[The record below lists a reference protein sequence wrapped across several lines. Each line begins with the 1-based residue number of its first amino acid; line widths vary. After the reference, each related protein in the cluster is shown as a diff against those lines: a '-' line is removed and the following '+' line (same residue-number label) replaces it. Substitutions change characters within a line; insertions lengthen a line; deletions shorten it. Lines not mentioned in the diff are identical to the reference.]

1 MSAIQGILDQMRAV
15 TENPTQTVAVY
26 MEKTGKGAVGC
37 IAPYTPEEMVHAA
50 GYLPIGLWGGQV
62 ELNRVRAVLPAFA
75 CSIMQSVKELELTG
89 RYDILS
95 AVICPSV
102 CDTLKA
108 IGQKWSR
115 SDIPMIQFVH
125 PQNRK
130 LPAAMTFLTREYQ
143 SVRER
148 LEAAIGERIS
158 DEAIHQSI
166 DIYNLQRQTMR
177 EFAQTAADYP
187 DLIDPLDRHL
197 VFKSAFFMRKEDH
210 TALVRTLIDMLKA
223 EPKKEWDGLKVVVS
237 GITVEPDSV
246 LEIFKEMKLAI
257 VADDLVH
264 ESRQSRVD
272 APDGENPLERMAQQ
286 WQNMY
291 GCSLAYEQEK
301 TRVPMLRELYEQ
313 KQADAVI
320 IAMMKFCDPEE
331 FDYPMIKLEM
341 ESNHIPLLQLEIDQ
355 QIQSVEQLRTRL
367 QSFVE
372 MIGQR

>member
-15 TENPTQTVAVY
+15 TKNPTQTVAAY
-26 MEKTGKGAVGC
+26 KEKNGKGAVGC

-89 RYDILS
+89 RYDILD

-166 DIYNLQRQTMR
+166 NIYNLQRQAMR

-210 TALVRTLIDMLKA
+210 TALVRALIDMLKA
-223 EPKKEWDGLKVVVS
+223 EPKKAWDGLKVVVS

-341 ESNHIPLLQLEIDQ
+341 ESNNIPLLLLEIDQ

-372 MIGQR
+372 MIGQ

>member
-1 MSAIQGILDQMRAV
+1 MSSIQGILNQMKAAYK
-15 TENPTQTVAVY
+15 NPTQTVADY
-26 MEKTGKGAVGC
+26 KAKTGKGAVGC

-75 CSIMQSVKELELTG
+75 CSIMQSVKELELTN

-95 AVICPSV
+95 AVICPSA

-108 IGQKWSR
+108 IGQKWTR
-115 SDIPMIQFVH
+115 KDTPMIQFVH
-125 PQNRK
+125 PHNRK
-130 LPAAMTFLTREYQ
+130 LPAAVTFLSREYQ

-158 DEAIHQSI
+158 DEAINRSI
-166 DIYNLQRQTMR
+166 DIYNAQRKVMR
-177 EFAQTAADYP
+177 EFGEVAADYP
-187 DLIDPLDRHL
+187 DLIDPIDRHV

-210 TALVRTLIDMLKA
+210 AALVSALIDLLKT

-237 GITVEPDSV
+237 GIAIEPDSV

-257 VADDLVH
+257 VADDLAQ
-264 ESRQSRVD
+264 ESRQCRVD
-272 APDGENPLERMAQQ
+272 APEGTCPLERMAKQ

-291 GCSLAYEQEK
+291 GCSLAYEHEK

-313 KQADAVI
+313 KKADAVI
-320 IAMMKFCDPEE
+320 VAMMKFCDPEE
-331 FDYPMIKLEM
+331 FDYPMIKTEM
-341 ESNHIPLLQLEIDQ
+341 ETNSIPLLQLEIDQ